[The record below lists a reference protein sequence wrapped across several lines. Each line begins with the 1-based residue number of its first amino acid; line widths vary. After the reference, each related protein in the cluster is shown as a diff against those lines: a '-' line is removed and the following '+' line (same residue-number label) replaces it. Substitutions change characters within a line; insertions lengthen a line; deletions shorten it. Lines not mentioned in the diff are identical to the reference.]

1 VPMPARTEPRPPHE
15 NVAARTARNAFVLAA
30 GLALFFSFVLSP
42 RGDVRGDEPKTLG
55 PRSQRTRHPAALVVI
70 DSGKTLLVANRR
82 SGSLSVIDAVAR
94 KVVAEYDV
102 GRGLVDL
109 AMLPGDRYVLAAD
122 QASNEVM
129 LIDIHD
135 RKARVVDRIKVSP
148 DPVRLV
154 VPADGSVC
162 IVASLWS
169 RRLTFVGL
177 ARGVSSDI
185 HPALSIISTVD
196 LAFCPR
202 ELAVA
207 PDGSRLIVADAFGGR
222 LAVINTKQRSIDSIR
237 TLPAHNI
244 RGLAFAP
251 DGQTLVVAHQ
261 VLNRLAQTSFDDVH
275 WGLLIRNH
283 LRVLRTESLWK
294 PGPDSALLDRS
305 RLFDLGDVGYAAGD
319 PSDVA
324 FDARGN
330 LLVLLAGVDEL
341 AITASPDQGPRRVA
355 VGRRPAAI
363 VSSPD
368 GLWTYVS
375 DSLDDTI
382 SVVEIAT
389 GLRPATISL
398 GLQPEPTAAD
408 RGERLFSSAK
418 LSHDG
423 WMSCHSCHT
432 DGHTNS
438 LLSDTLGDGTYGA
451 PKRVSSLLGVAATGP
466 WTWTGSIAR
475 LEDQIRKSIVTTMH
489 GTKPTDEQVANLTAY
504 LSLLAPPLPEVTGVG
519 SVDSA
524 TVARGREVFE
534 SRKCASCHIAPEYT
548 TPERYDV
555 GLYDE
560 VGNREFNPPSLRGV
574 SRRDRLL
581 HDGRARSLEDVFQK
595 ERHPRGLALTPGE
608 IADLVAF
615 LRVL

>member
-1 VPMPARTEPRPPHE
+1 V
-15 NVAARTARNAFVLAA
+15 
-30 GLALFFSFVLSP
+30 
-42 RGDVRGDEPKTLG
+42 
-55 PRSQRTRHPAALVVI
+55 
-70 DSGKTLLVANRR
+70 
-82 SGSLSVIDAVAR
+82 
-94 KVVAEYDV
+94 
-102 GRGLVDL
+102 
-109 AMLPGDRYVLAAD
+109 
-122 QASNEVM
+122 
-129 LIDIHD
+129 
-135 RKARVVDRIKVSP
+135 
-148 DPVRLV
+148 
-154 VPADGSVC
+154 
-162 IVASLWS
+162 
-169 RRLTFVGL
+169 
-177 ARGVSSDI
+177 
-185 HPALSIISTVD
+185 
-196 LAFCPR
+196 
-202 ELAVA
+202 
-207 PDGSRLIVADAFGGR
+207 IVADAFGGR
-222 LAVINTKQRSIDSIR
+222 LAVIDTKRRSIDSIR
-237 TLPAHNI
+237 SLPAHNI
-244 RGLAFAP
+244 RGLTFAP

-261 VLNRLAQTSFDDVH
+261 VLNRLAHASFDDVH

-294 PGPDSALLDRS
+294 PGPDAALLDRS

-319 PSDVA
+319 PADVVY
-324 FDARGN
+324 DARGN
-330 LLVLLAGVDEL
+330 LLVLLAGVDEV

-355 VGRRPAAI
+355 VGRLPTA
-363 VSSPD
+363 VVPSPD
-368 GLWTYVS
+368 GLWAYIA

-398 GLQPEPTAAD
+398 GPQPEPTAAD

-438 LLSDTLGDGTYGA
+438 LLSDTLGDGSYGA
-451 PKRVSSLLGVAATGP
+451 PKRVPSLLGVAATGP
-466 WTWTGSIAR
+466 WTWTGSMTR

-489 GTKPTDEQVANLTAY
+489 GGKPTDEQVNDLAAY
-504 LSLLAPPLPEVTGVG
+504 LGSLTPPSPDVAGITPDDAP
-519 SVDSA
+519 A
-524 TVARGREVFE
+524 VARGREVFE

-548 TPERYDV
+548 SPERYDV

-574 SRRDRLL
+574 SRRDTLL

-615 LRVL
+615 LRAL